1 MLGVAVDSL
10 ILCAPVGRH
19 NDHEDYIA
27 SRFRQSPKPFRVITQ
42 LFSCAA
48 ESAMR
53 KPPQGSA
60 LPLEPDRHLRRQLQ
74 RIVRRR
80 GFMRADRTE

>member
-27 SRFRQSPKPFRVITQ
+27 SRFRQSPKPFRVITP
-42 LFSCAA
+42 SSVA
-48 ESAMR
+48 
-53 KPPQGSA
+53 PPQGNA
-60 LPLEPDRHLRRQLQ
+60 
-74 RIVRRR
+74 
-80 GFMRADRTE
+80 